1 MFDRWSNLWGALERT
16 FRRQRRGS
24 RRRLAHDFEP
34 VSRLRPVLTEINGDL
49 EAQFLA
55 IGNHLEELSSFSSR
69 VVNTGEQLLRL
80 ATGQADGDDFL
91 RRAIDVLLPPVQVLD
106 DSLSRAAAVI
116 DQLCQHQEMITDVRR
131 LEGVLDRI
139 VAPLKFIQTA
149 FRIESAG
156 LDPEVRAVFLAL
168 TRDIEQLHAQVVGL
182 FAEQFQSLARA
193 QEQISALVKRL
204 RPQIKAH
211 QQMSGDK
218 KALIERTL
226 EELRV
231 ALEENRRQDVRLVD
245 AAQGLRGAVR
255 NVVRS
260 VQFQDITS
268 QQLMHVDEAIGE
280 MARRLEQMPDRRTRA
295 GEKPWDDACVFLGD
309 AGKVQV
315 AQIHAVE
322 ESLTDAEKTIG
333 AALAEIAGRA
343 DAVDH
348 ECMTLRNFR
357 TISIEGDGVVQ
368 VVLNSLDE
376 LTHIID
382 RTYVM
387 QSEVYETLR
396 PLGNMASNLT
406 GVIRGLSQSIRLI
419 ALNAQIQAAHVGSG
433 TGLEVLSQRTCQ
445 IADQAAAANNDS
457 AAALERL
464 IGGFDEMV
472 AESRRLQEAVGEQK
486 TWIEGEG
493 GAVRQQLHD
502 YRDRTLATF
511 MDLGGIMDSTRA
523 AAKSALDRLPFE
535 AAARSRLDELAGVL
549 ETFARAATGA
559 ASAQARS
566 EPAAADLQ
574 QKYTMA
580 SERLTHEAAL
590 CRPSVPSELVPNPAP
605 VPGLAAAT
613 AATAAAVADITLFDD
628 DIPAVPGMPPA
639 PAVVAT
645 AGLPPAVPA
654 AEETAK
660 APVPASSNTLGDNVE
675 LF

>member
-1 MFDRWSNLWGALERT
+1 MSSSLAQPWVFDRWSKLWGALERSLRP
-16 FRRQRRGS
+16 RRPGS
-24 RRRLAHDFEP
+24 RRRLAHAFEP
-34 VSRLRPVLTEINGDL
+34 VSRLRPVLTEINRDL
-49 EAQFLA
+49 EAQFLEV
-55 IGNHLEELSSFSSR
+55 GTHLEQLSTLSAQ
-69 VVNTGEQLLRL
+69 VVRTGEHLLRL

-116 DQLCQHQEMITDVRR
+116 DQLCQHQTMISEVRR

-149 FRIESAG
+149 FRVESAG

-204 RPQIKAH
+204 RPQIRAH

-245 AAQGLRGAVR
+245 AAQGLKAAVG

-268 QQLMHVDEAIGE
+268 QQLQHVDEAIAE
-280 MARRLEQMPDRRTRA
+280 MAQRVARMPERRTRA
-295 GEKPWDDACVFLGD
+295 AAAAWNEDCRFLGD

-322 ESLTDAEKTIG
+322 DSLTAAEQSIG

-376 LTHIID
+376 LSQIID
-382 RTYVM
+382 RTYTM

-406 GVIRGLSQSIRLI
+406 GVIRGLSQNIRLI

-433 TGLEVLSQRTCQ
+433 TGLEVLSQRTRQ
-445 IADQAAAANNDS
+445 IADEAAAANNAS

-464 IGGFDEMV
+464 IGGFEEMV
-472 AESRRLQEAVGEQK
+472 AESRQLQEAVGAQK

-493 GAVRQQLHD
+493 GLVRQQLHD

-511 MDLGGIMDSTRA
+511 MDLGGIMDSTRS
-523 AAKSALDRLPFE
+523 AAKSAQDRLAFE
-535 AAARSRLDELAGVL
+535 AAARVRLDELAGAV
-549 ETFARAATGA
+549 ETFAQAAAGA
-559 ASAQARS
+559 ACPTARS
-566 EPAAADLQ
+566 APAAADLRR
-574 QKYTMA
+574 KYTMA
-580 SERLTHEAAL
+580 SERLVHEAAL
-590 CRPSVPSELVPNPAP
+590 SRPPES
-605 VPGLAAAT
+605 
-613 AATAAAVADITLFDD
+613 AAAVPVAAPAAAVAAADITLFDD
-628 DIPAVPGMPPA
+628 AGPAATAAASPILVAALPAEPPA
-639 PAVVAT
+639 PEDN
-645 AGLPPAVPA
+645 P
-654 AEETAK
+654 K
-660 APVPASSNTLGDNVE
+660 APAPANGNALGDNVE

>member
-1 MFDRWSNLWGALERT
+1 MFDRWSTLWGALERT
-16 FRRQRRGS
+16 VRRQRRGS

-34 VSRLRPVLTEINGDL
+34 VTRLRPVLTEINGDL
-49 EAQFLA
+49 EAQFLE
-55 IGNHLEELSSFSSR
+55 IGNHLEKLSTFSSR
-69 VVNTGEQLLRL
+69 VVDTGEQLLRL

-116 DQLCQHQEMITDVRR
+116 DQLCQHQEMITEVRR

-204 RPQIKAH
+204 RPQIRAH

-231 ALEENRRQDVRLVD
+231 ALEENRRQDIRLVD

-268 QQLMHVDEAIGE
+268 QQLKHVDKAIGE
-280 MARRLEQMPDRRTRA
+280 MAQRLRDMPERRSRN
-295 GEKPWDDACVFLGD
+295 GEKLWDDACVFLGD

-315 AQIHAVE
+315 AQIQAVE

-333 AALAEIAGRA
+333 AALAEIAGRT

-376 LTHIID
+376 LAHIVD
-382 RTYVM
+382 RTYAM

-511 MDLGGIMDSTRA
+511 KDLGAIMDSTRA
-523 AAKSALDRLPFE
+523 TAKSALDRLPFE

-549 ETFARAATGA
+549 EAFSQAATGA
-559 ASAQARS
+559 ASARARS

-580 SERLTHEAAL
+580 SERQIHEAAL
-590 CRPSVPSELVPNPAP
+590 CRPKEASVPAASSTPLSAAP
-605 VPGLAAAT
+605 I
-613 AATAAAVADITLFDD
+613 AAAVADITLFDN
-628 DIPAVPGMPPA
+628 DITATPGTSPA
-639 PAVVAT
+639 PAAFAT
-645 AGLPPAVPA
+645 AGLPPAGPA
-654 AEETAK
+654 AEEPAK
-660 APVPASSNTLGDNVE
+660 APVPANGNALGDNVE

>member
-1 MFDRWSNLWGALERT
+1 MSLTLAQPWVFDRWSNLWGALGRNL
-16 FRRQRRGS
+16 RNRRRGS

-34 VSRLRPVLTEINGDL
+34 VTRARPVLAEINREL
-49 EAQFLA
+49 EAQFLE
-55 IGNHLEELSSFSSR
+55 IGTHLENLSSLSGR
-69 VVNTGEQLLRL
+69 VVSTGEELLRL
-80 ATGQADGDDFL
+80 ATGQTDGDDFL

-116 DQLCQHQEMITDVRR
+116 DHLCRHQEMITEVRR

-149 FRIESAG
+149 FRVESAG

-168 TRDIEQLHAQVVGL
+168 TRDIEQLHAQVIGL
-182 FAEQFQSLARA
+182 FAEQFQSLSRA
-193 QEQISALVKRL
+193 QEQISALVRRL

-231 ALEENRRQDVRLVD
+231 ALEENRRQDIRLVD
-245 AAQGLRGAVR
+245 AAQGLHGAVR

-268 QQLMHVDEAIGE
+268 QQLKHVDEAIDE
-280 MARRLEQMPDRRTRA
+280 MGQRLAQLPERRTRA
-295 GEKPWDDACVFLGD
+295 GEVTWNEACGFLGD
-309 AGKVQV
+309 AGTVQV
-315 AQIHAVE
+315 AQIRAVE
-322 ESLTDAEKTIG
+322 ESLAGAENTIG
-333 AALAEIAGRA
+333 QALAEIATRA

-348 ECMTLRNFR
+348 ECLTLRNFR

-368 VVLNSLDE
+368 VVLDSLDE
-376 LTHIID
+376 LARIID
-382 RTYVM
+382 RTYAM
-387 QSEVYETLR
+387 QNEVYETLR

-445 IADQAAAANNDS
+445 IADEASAANNDS
-457 AAALERL
+457 AVALEKL
-464 IGGFDEMV
+464 IGGFEEMV
-472 AESRRLQEAVGEQK
+472 AESRRLQEAVGAQK
-486 TWIEGEG
+486 AWLEGEG
-493 GAVRQQLHD
+493 GAVRQQLHA

-511 MDLGGIMDSTRA
+511 MELGGIMDCTRG
-523 AAKSALDRLPFE
+523 AAKSALERLPF
-535 AAARSRLDELAGVL
+535 AAPAQAKLDELAGTIEAFVKSVS
-549 ETFARAATGA
+549 RAASPRHHSGPVT
-559 ASAQARS
+559 
-566 EPAAADLQ
+566 ADLR

-580 SERLTHEAAL
+580 SERQVHEAAL
-590 CRPSVPSELVPNPAP
+590 SQPGAAP
-605 VPGLAAAT
+605 VPVPVPAPGGAT
-613 AATAAAVADITLFDD
+613 ADITLF
-628 DIPAVPGMPPA
+628 
-639 PAVVAT
+639 
-645 AGLPPAVPA
+645 
-654 AEETAK
+654 EEAL
-660 APVPASSNTLGDNVE
+660 PVPASAVTSPAMVSASQSQPEHPTKAPAPAAGNPLGDNVE

>member
-1 MFDRWSNLWGALERT
+1 MSPSLTQPWVFDRWSNLWGALERAL
-16 FRRQRRGS
+16 RHQRRGS

-34 VSRLRPVLTEINGDL
+34 VSRLRPGLAEINRDL
-49 EAQFLA
+49 ESQFLEL
-55 IGNHLEELSSFSSR
+55 GNHLEELSTLSGR
-69 VVNTGEQLLRL
+69 VVATGEQLLRL
-80 ATGQADGDDFL
+80 ATGQTDGDDFL

-106 DSLSRAAAVI
+106 DSLGRAAAVV
-116 DQLCQHQEMITDVRR
+116 DQLCQHQEMITRVRR
-131 LEGVLDRI
+131 LEDVLDRI

-149 FRIESAG
+149 FRIESAV

-211 QQMSGDK
+211 QQMSGEK

-231 ALEENRRQDVRLVD
+231 ALEENRRQDIRLVD
-245 AAQGLRGAVR
+245 AAQGLRHAVG

-268 QQLMHVDEAIGE
+268 QQLKHVDEAVEE
-280 MARRLEQMPDRRTRA
+280 MGQRLARLPARRTRA
-295 GEKPWDDACVFLGD
+295 DEAAWNDDCRFLGD

-315 AQIHAVE
+315 AQIRAVE
-322 ESLTDAEKTIG
+322 QSLTEAERTIG
-333 AALAEIAGRA
+333 AALSEIAERA

-376 LTHIID
+376 LAQIID

-387 QSEVYETLR
+387 QREVHETLR

-445 IADQAAAANNDS
+445 IADEAAAANNDS
-457 AAALERL
+457 AAALEKL
-464 IGGFDEMV
+464 IAGFEEMV

-486 TWIEGEG
+486 TWIDGEG
-493 GAVRQQLHD
+493 GSVRQQLHD

-511 MDLGGIMDSTRA
+511 MDLGGIMDSTRG
-523 AAKSALDRLPFE
+523 AAKSALERLPFE
-535 AAARSRLDELAGVL
+535 AAARAKLDALAGAL
-549 ETFARAATGA
+549 EAFATAATGA
-559 ASAQARS
+559 AGANARS

-580 SERLTHEAAL
+580 SERQVHEAAL
-590 CRPSVPSELVPNPAP
+590 SRPTATVTAGTPPGPGPAP
-605 VPGLAAAT
+605 AVAA
-613 AATAAAVADITLFDD
+613 ADITLFDD
-628 DIPAVPGMPPA
+628 APPA
-639 PAVVAT
+639 PPTPEPVAP
-645 AGLPPAVPA
+645 PPAGAPRP
-654 AEETAK
+654 EELAK
-660 APVPASSNTLGDNVE
+660 AAAPAGGNALGDNVE